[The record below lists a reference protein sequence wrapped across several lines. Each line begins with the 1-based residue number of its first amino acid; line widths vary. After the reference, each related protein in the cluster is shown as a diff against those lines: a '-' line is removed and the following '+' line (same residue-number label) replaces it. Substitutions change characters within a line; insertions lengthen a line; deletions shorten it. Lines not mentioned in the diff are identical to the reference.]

1 METTMS
7 KLITHTLTSG
17 RGLSRRSV
25 LLGGASLLAAA
36 AILPS
41 RAFAAGPG
49 TNPGKYKLDLG
60 GYTGPELTDAP
71 ITIKVMRQ
79 EFSPEINA
87 PIEAAYTAFKEAYPN
102 ISIEEERVPYGDLA
116 KKVQLYVAS
125 GSAPDI
131 MMGSTEL
138 APVYAA
144 GEIAV
149 PLNDLFSDDFI
160 QDIYTPMR
168 EASTINGKT
177 MCLAWESNSC
187 FVYFNRDIFKRA
199 GVGTPPE
206 VTDVVG
212 GWTADELLNALRAVT
227 EKLRKDGD
235 ESTFGMASSRFGN
248 RGPGS
253 NYSQMESMWIR
264 MMGDPN
270 APKDSS
276 LYKTFAGI
284 SEDGLTATGYLDTP
298 EAILGMKNYQAL
310 FSEGLS
316 PKGVVADHYKSGA
329 AAIDFSSMAFA
340 NTFRKSGAPFDWG
353 VSPPIRGTIP
363 FASSVAD
370 APFVYSG
377 SQHIPEAAALLA
389 FLLNDTNR
397 RAFYEVRGS
406 MPSRKS
412 LTDETPAYQTDP
424 VNILCANV
432 SASAYGSPKSVG
444 WLDYVNAVNPAVKDI
459 ALGVDVEER
468 LHTTA
473 GQIDRLLA
481 KYR

>member
-1 METTMS
+1 MPD
-7 KLITHTLTSG
+7 LIKPPAHGLT
-17 RGLSRRSV
+17 RRSV
-25 LLGGASLLAAA
+25 LLGGAALLTTA

-60 GYTGPELTDAP
+60 GYTGPEPTGAP
-71 ITIKVMRQ
+71 ITLKVMRQ

-87 PIEAAYTAFKEAYPN
+87 PIEAAYAAFKEAYPN
-102 ISIEEERVPYGDLA
+102 ITIEEERVPYGDLA

-138 APVYAA
+138 ASVYAA

-149 PLNDLFSDDFI
+149 PLNDFFSEDFI
-160 QDIYTPMR
+160 NDIYPAMR
-168 EASTINGKT
+168 DAATIDGKV

-199 GVGTPPE
+199 GVQTPPE
-206 VTDVVG
+206 VTDVDG
-212 GWTADELLNALRAVT
+212 GWTVDQLLDAMRAIT
-227 EKLRKDGD
+227 EKLRKEGD
-235 ESTFGMASSRFGN
+235 QTTFGMASSRFGN

-253 NYSQMESMWIR
+253 NYSQLEGMWVR
-264 MMGDPN
+264 MMGDPD
-270 APKDSS
+270 APRDSS

-298 EAILGMKNYQAL
+298 EAIAGMKNYQAM

-316 PKGVVADHYKSGA
+316 PKGIVADHYKGGA

-340 NTFRKSGAPFDWG
+340 NTFRKGGAPFDWG
-353 VSPPIRGTIP
+353 VSPPIRGRIP

-370 APFVYSG
+370 APFIYSG
-377 SQHIPEAAALLA
+377 SPHVPEAAALLA
-389 FLLNDTNR
+389 FLLNDENR
-397 RAFYEVRGS
+397 RAFYAARGS

-412 LTDETPAYQTDP
+412 LTDEMPEYQTDP
-424 VNILCANV
+424 VAILCARV
-432 SASAYGSPKSVG
+432 GERAFGSPKSVG

-468 LHTTA
+468 LHATA

>member
-1 METTMS
+1 MTDRQGIFT
-7 KLITHTLTSG
+7 G
-17 RGLSRRSV
+17 GLSGPTRRSV

-36 AILPS
+36 TILPS
-41 RAFAAGPG
+41 RGFAAGPG

-87 PIEAAYTAFKEAYPN
+87 PIQAAYEAFKAAYPN
-102 ISIEEERVPYGDLA
+102 ITIEEERVPYGDLA

-138 APVYAA
+138 ASVYAA

-149 PLNDLFSDDFI
+149 PLNDYFSEDFI
-160 QDIYTPMR
+160 QDIYPAMR
-168 EASTINGKT
+168 EAATIDGKV
-177 MCLAWESNSC
+177 MCLAWESNST

-199 GVGTPPE
+199 GVNTPPE
-206 VTDVVG
+206 VTDVDA
-212 GWTADELLNALRAVT
+212 GWSADQMLDALRAIT

-235 ESTFGMASSRFGN
+235 QTTFGMASSRFGN

-253 NYSQMESMWIR
+253 NYSQMESMWVR
-264 MMGDPN
+264 MLGDPS
-270 APKDSS
+270 AAKDSTV
-276 LYKTFAGI
+276 YKTFAGI

-298 EAILGMKNYQAL
+298 EAIQGMKNYQAL

-329 AAIDFSSMAFA
+329 AAVDFSSMAFA

-353 VSPPIRGTIP
+353 VSPPIRGKIP

-370 APFVYSG
+370 APFIYSG
-377 SQHIPEAAALLA
+377 SQYIPEAAALLA

-397 RAFYEVRGS
+397 KAFYEVRGS

-412 LTDETPAYQTDP
+412 MTDAMPAYKTDP
-424 VNILCANV
+424 VAILCANV
-432 SASAYGSPKSVG
+432 GERAFGSPKSVG

-459 ALGVDVEER
+459 ALGVDVEEK
-468 LHTTA
+468 LHATA
-473 GQIDRLLA
+473 AQIDRLLA
-481 KYR
+481 KYK

>member
-1 METTMS
+1 MDYKKSITT
-7 KLITHTLTSG
+7 
-17 RGLSRRSV
+17 GLGVSRRSV

-87 PIEAAYTAFKEAYPN
+87 PIAAAYKAFSEAYPN
-102 ISIEEERVPYGDLA
+102 ITIEEERVPYGDLA

-149 PLNDLFSDDFI
+149 PLNDYFSQDFI
-160 QDIYTPMR
+160 QDIYPAMR
-168 EASTINGKT
+168 EAATIDGKV

-199 GVGTPPE
+199 GVSTPPE
-206 VTDVVG
+206 VTDVDG
-212 GWTADELLNALRAVT
+212 GWTADQMLDALRAIT
-227 EKLRKDGD
+227 EKLRKEGD
-235 ESTFGMASSRFGN
+235 QATFGMASSRFGN

-253 NYSQMESMWIR
+253 NYSQMEGMWVR
-264 MMGDPN
+264 MMGDPS
-270 APKDSS
+270 APKDST
-276 LYKTFAGI
+276 LYRTFAGI
-284 SEDGLTATGYLDTP
+284 SEDGLTASGYLDTP
-298 EAILGMKNYQAL
+298 EAIQGMKNYQAL

-316 PKGVVADHYKSGA
+316 PKGIVADHYKGGA

-340 NTFRKSGAPFDWG
+340 NTFRKNGAPFDWG
-353 VSPPIRGTIP
+353 VSPPIRGKIP

-370 APFVYSG
+370 APFIYSG
-377 SQHIPEAAALLA
+377 SPHVPEAAALLA

-412 LTDETPAYQTDP
+412 LTDESPAYQTDP
-424 VNILCANV
+424 VAILCAKV
-432 SASAYGSPKSVG
+432 GERAFGSPKSVG

-473 GQIDRLLA
+473 AQIDRLLA

>member
-1 METTMS
+1 MAEHYKMA
-7 KLITHTLTSG
+7 KAGKGGI
-17 RGLSRRSV
+17 SRRGV

-36 AILPS
+36 SILPS

-49 TNPGKYKLDLG
+49 TNPGKYKIDLG

-102 ISIEEERVPYGDLA
+102 ITIEEERVPYGDLA

-138 APVYAA
+138 ASVYAA

-149 PLNDLFSDDFI
+149 PLNDYFSADFI
-160 QDIYTPMR
+160 QDIYPAMR
-168 EASTINGKT
+168 DAATIDGKV

-199 GVGTPPE
+199 GVETPPE
-206 VTDVVG
+206 VTDVDG
-212 GWTADELLNALRAVT
+212 GWTADQLLDAMRAIT
-227 EKLRKDGD
+227 EKLRKEGD
-235 ESTFGMASSRFGN
+235 QTTFGMASSRFGN

-253 NYSQMESMWIR
+253 NYSQLEGMWVR

-270 APKDSS
+270 APKDSP
-276 LYKTFAGI
+276 LFKTFAGI
-284 SEDGLTATGYLDTP
+284 SEDGLTASGYLDTP
-298 EAILGMKNYQAL
+298 EAIQGMKNYQAM
-310 FSEGLS
+310 FNEGLT
-316 PKGVVADHYKSGA
+316 PKGVVVDHYKSGA

-340 NTFRKSGAPFDWG
+340 NTFRKSGAPFEWG
-353 VSPPIRGTIP
+353 VSPPIRGNIP

-370 APFVYSG
+370 APFIYSG
-377 SQHIPEAAALLA
+377 SQYIPEAAALLA

-397 RAFYEVRGS
+397 RAFYDVRGS

-412 LTDETPAYQTDP
+412 LTDESPAYKTDP
-424 VNILCANV
+424 VAILCANV
-432 SASAYGSPKSVG
+432 GERAFGSPKSVG

-468 LHTTA
+468 LHSTA
-473 GQIDRLLA
+473 AQIDRLLA